1 MPVDD
6 SVFPVN
12 SRFRRQRLES
22 MTLASIDTDNLYVM
36 PFPSSTCH
44 QDLITAFLLS
54 RVIYQRLRCC
64 RHLRS

>member
-1 MPVDD
+1 MPVDE
-6 SVFPVN
+6 SVFPV
-12 SRFRRQRLES
+12 SGRFRRQRMVS

-54 RVIYQRLRCC
+54 RLIY
-64 RHLRS
+64 